1 MKSVSILRRAFSFK
15 NKIFRSL
22 FVFLGFSA
30 IIGLSG
36 LYIYL
41 VNSEVSGR
49 YALQEYEK
57 KLSEVSKENEKLEMS
72 FLKVDSLD
80 NVMAMLDGL
89 GLEKTEK
96 VSYIKVVDSQVVI
109 K

>member
-1 MKSVSILRRAFSFK
+1 MPNSRLIRSSRNKFFFNFFLFSC
-15 NKIFRSL
+15 
-22 FVFLGFSA
+22 FSA

-57 KLSEVSKENEKLEMS
+57 KLSEISKENEKLEVS
-72 FLKVDSLD
+72 FLKENSLD

-89 GLEKTEK
+89 GLEKTDK
-96 VSYIKVVDSQVVI
+96 VSYVKVAGSQVVV